1 MTSPS
6 ESSQPEHTP
15 MPPSGLDTHGV
26 DESSA
31 LRRIASELWNQRTEE
46 LLDIWRAA
54 SPETSPHIDP
64 QLRHDLRYELEKLGK
79 SADQEVVFNVLKEV
93 ARDCAVRPDT
103 IVLATSMLNRF
114 CELSPNPSQLERVK
128 QLVLVPEGDKGS
140 REELII
146 RHARLS
152 FLCSGGRL
160 NNIACESYVGLI
172 ERGAVILEQSTLSH
186 HGCLGLVEVMGA
198 LAQSR
203 GSFRG
208 VRAIREVFEAAS
220 SDSEIALLTTILGAG
235 ISVNDIPKGLA
246 QAASVIVAKAMQ
258 DHTIKDALLPAV
270 ADQLRN
276 GASVRDLLETFGRLH
291 DSWVTKSERRHGLQK
306 YTALVDTLRPHRA
319 SLHLVSRSHVD
330 QFAGANE
337 QLYTEALVAHV
348 QSVEALT
355 RLAQDTNRFDRAD
368 LQALQSIVALYPN
381 PAMTKVFKT
390 VLENINRRVDNP
402 HQVLA
407 HLCSLAVTH
416 ELRPSQW
423 TDISAML
430 TRQIPKGRAFDGVIA
445 AIVDVARYAEE
456 TNRKTDLWTDFSVL
470 SESLGE
476 EIPDLSFLT
485 KEALVSHLKDP
496 SERNYRHLVA
506 LLNCADVAAD
516 HFNGDCKTPSELMT
530 RLLRKDGLAECL
542 VKAVEHHRKLGLDD
556 EGLFEAYPTLD
567 RGLPALG
574 VSLLHQVVNYQMFH
588 GFPLGEVFRNFSELA
603 LHASSEKGSEDMW
616 SGAQSA
622 IEKLGARKVPLD
634 FFGVTIAREILASNS
649 DSVVLDRAEETLRLL
664 HDLSPHRRPGPD
676 GGSGRRLSA
685 EEERRSLNLLAAA
698 ADGGV
703 RSATA
708 RVLAKLSQSD
718 DSSHEKLSCAEV
730 AQLCSVPEHMSE
742 QAWIAIGRSIE
753 LYRERGYSLRRLC
766 KSVFDLN
773 DEIMGD
779 ESFVKETWRS
789 ITELIMAL
797 QDAPLPSGERGLP
810 YDLLSRPF
818 IERYMKSGD
827 EPAEL
832 LIHFLSGMTQFN
844 EKLRGAAQPGA
855 AGAKVSQENTEV
867 LRKSLNDI
875 TDQGFGLTDNPAMVH
890 KLKLILAEG
899 DINSLQDFFSA
910 LRDLKMHALT
920 DIMRNASDE
929 SRKKWASD
937 LMAREFN
944 MGGPPYVQGTEEAK
958 RHFNETMQVVDR
970 ALRDSKG
977 FGGMA
982 LDTRGLPRSER
993 FDPVPPML
1001 VRFALGS
1008 AKASYI
1014 VNSSDNS
1021 RFPGKGFF
1029 IAGIDAHKVFATDP
1043 RWRAR
1048 GKSSPHWRWTEG
1060 RGLFASS
1067 YFHNF
1072 NMKDFE
1078 KCGYLQLRG
1087 LQAVVPPSDRRYVLD
1102 GVPYSYLVYNRHFAP
1117 YPQAALGVP
1126 TIVIHE
1132 LLGNSL
1138 IDTNDFRGF
1147 ESSRTDL
1154 SKVDFS
1160 YQALLAA
1167 CQRRGLNLLD
1177 LTYGSVIGGGLCNV
1191 YLPRSLPHY
1200 EWERSAG
1207 ASSGWTDSWGH
1218 IHKSFRLG
1226 QNSSMNR
1233 TLDEQL
1239 SYARSLHYDVRDVF
1253 RSLQDYLSGFRFAL
1267 SFYKM
1272 GSTLVRDSDFREADE
1287 EIEADEQGDQSD
1299 ERQEGN
1305 GEQEERGAEEQERR
1319 VHEYRYRMLQESYR
1333 WHHGGREQR
1342 WQFEQFPELH
1352 FAWVLDPNSLPPQA
1366 QRKFHLDLATM
1377 VLKTKE
1383 GTFQLPKDSD
1393 GTGDEERAIWAEQV
1407 VPHFERDSTGW
1418 EPRFLMRNGA
1428 FSIYE

>member
-15 MPPSGLDTHGV
+15 IPPSQLDSRGV
-26 DESSA
+26 SESSA

-54 SPETSPHIDP
+54 NPETSPHIAP

-79 SADQEVVFNVLKEV
+79 SADQEAVFNVLKEV
-93 ARDCAVRPDT
+93 ARDCAISPDT
-103 IVLATSMLNRF
+103 ILLATSMLSRF
-114 CELSPNPSQLERVK
+114 CELSPNPSQLERIK
-128 QLVLVPEGDKGS
+128 QLVLVSEGYRGS
-140 REELII
+140 REEVII

-172 ERGAVILEQSTLSH
+172 ERGAAILEQATLSQR
-186 HGCLGLVEVMGA
+186 GCLGLVEVMGA
-198 LAQSR
+198 LAQTR

-208 VRAIREVFEAAS
+208 IRAIREVFEAAS
-220 SDSEIALLTTILGAG
+220 SESEIALLTTILGAG
-235 ISVNDIPKGLA
+235 IAVYDIPKGLA
-246 QAASVIVAKAMQ
+246 QAASAIIAKVTQ
-258 DHTIKDALLPAV
+258 DETIQAALLPAV
-270 ADQLRN
+270 DDQLRN
-276 GASVRDLLETFGRLH
+276 GASVRDFLETFGRLH
-291 DSWVTKSERRHGLQK
+291 DSWATKAERRQGLLK
-306 YTALVDTLRPHRA
+306 YTELVDTLRPHRA
-319 SLHLVSRSHVD
+319 SLHLVSRSHVN

-337 QLYTEALVAHV
+337 RVYTDALVAHV
-348 QSVEALT
+348 KSVEALT
-355 RLAQDTNRFDRAD
+355 QLAQDTDQFDRAD

-381 PAMTKVFKT
+381 PTMTKVFKT
-390 VLENINRRVDNP
+390 VLENVNRRVDNP
-402 HQVLA
+402 QQILT
-407 HLCSLAVTH
+407 HLCTLAVTH
-416 ELRPSQW
+416 ELQPSQW
-423 TDISAML
+423 EDIAAML
-430 TRQIPKGRAFDGVIA
+430 TRQIPKGRAFDGVIVA
-445 AIVDVARYAEE
+445 VVDVVREAQAA
-456 TNRKTDLWTDFSVL
+456 NRQMDVWRDFAVL

-476 EIPDLSFLT
+476 EIPDLSFIT
-485 KEALVSHLKDP
+485 KEVLHSHLTDP
-496 SERNYRHLVA
+496 SERNYRHLVG
-506 LLNCADVAAD
+506 LLHCADVAAD
-516 HFNGDCKTPSELMT
+516 HFNGDCKTASELMT

-542 VKAVEHHRKLGLDD
+542 VKAVEHHRKLGLDN

-567 RGLPALG
+567 RDLPAPA

-588 GFPLGEVFRNFSELA
+588 GFPLGEVFRNFGELA
-603 LHASSEKGSEDMW
+603 VSASSDNGSEDIW
-616 SGAQSA
+616 TGVQSA
-622 IEKLGARKVPLD
+622 VEQLGARKVPLD
-634 FFGVTIAREILASNS
+634 FFGVTMAREALASS
-649 DSVVLDRAEETLRLL
+649 GDQVVLDRAEETLRLL
-664 HDLSPHRRPGPD
+664 HDLSPHRRPSLD
-676 GGSGRRLSA
+676 GGAGRRLSA
-685 EEERRSLNLLAAA
+685 EEERRILNLLTAAS
-698 ADGGV
+698 DGGV
-703 RSATA
+703 RSAAA
-708 RVLAKLSQSD
+708 RVLTKLSQSD
-718 DSSHEKLSCAEV
+718 DSSHEKLSCVDV
-730 AQLCSVPEHMSE
+730 AQLCSVPEGVSE
-742 QAWIAIGRSIE
+742 QAWIAIGKSIE
-753 LYRERGYSLRRLC
+753 RYRERGYPLRRLC
-766 KSVFDLN
+766 RSVFEL
-773 DEIMGD
+773 D
-779 ESFVKETWRS
+779 ESVVGDQSVAKETWRS
-789 ITELIMAL
+789 ITELMIAL
-797 QDAPLPSGERGLP
+797 QDAPLPTGERGLP

-818 IERYMKSGD
+818 VERHMSSGD

-844 EKLRGAAQPGA
+844 EKLRGATQAGA
-855 AGAKVSQENTEV
+855 AGAKVAQENTEV
-867 LRKSLNDI
+867 LRKTLNDI

-899 DINSLQDFFSA
+899 NIDSLQDFFSA

-929 SRKKWASD
+929 SRKTWAKN

-982 LDTRGLPRSER
+982 LDTRGLPRSKH

-1001 VRFALGS
+1001 VRFGLDSSNAT
-1008 AKASYI
+1008 YI

-1029 IAGIDAHKVFATDP
+1029 ISGIDTHKVFKTDP
-1043 RWRAR
+1043 GWRER
-1048 GKSSPHWRWTEG
+1048 GKSSPHWRWVED
-1060 RGLFASS
+1060 RGLFAST
-1067 YFHNF
+1067 YFHHF
-1072 NMKDFE
+1072 NMNGFA
-1078 KCGYLQLRG
+1078 KCGFLKLRG
-1087 LQAVVPPSDRRYVLD
+1087 LQVVVPPSDRGYVLD

-1138 IDTNDFRGF
+1138 VDANDFRGF

-1154 SKVDFS
+1154 SKADFS
-1160 YQALLAA
+1160 YQGLSEA
-1167 CQRRGLNLLD
+1167 CRRRGLNLLD
-1177 LTYGSVIGGGLCNV
+1177 LTYGSVIGGGLCNA

-1226 QNSSMNR
+1226 QNSSMSR

-1239 SYARSLHYDVRDVF
+1239 SYARSLHYDVLDVF
-1253 RSLQDYLSGFRFAL
+1253 RSLQDYLSAFRFGL

-1272 GSTLVRDSDFREADE
+1272 GTTLVKDTDFRDVPQESE
-1287 EIEADEQGDQSD
+1287 EQDA
-1299 ERQEGN
+1299 
-1305 GEQEERGAEEQERR
+1305 EQEQEREQDATEQQERR

-1342 WQFEQFPELH
+1342 WHFEQFPELH
-1352 FAWVLDPNSLPPQA
+1352 FALVLDPNSLPPQA
-1366 QRKFHLDLATM
+1366 QRKFHLDVATM
-1377 VLKTKE
+1377 VLKTNE

-1393 GTGDEERAIWAEQV
+1393 GTGDEERAIWAERV